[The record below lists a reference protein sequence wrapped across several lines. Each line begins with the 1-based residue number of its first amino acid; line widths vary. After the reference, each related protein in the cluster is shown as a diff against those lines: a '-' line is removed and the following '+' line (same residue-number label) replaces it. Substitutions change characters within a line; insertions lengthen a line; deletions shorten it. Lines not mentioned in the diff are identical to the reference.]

1 MFVSLILVRWPG
13 AAGNRRHRAATAQ
26 PPGLAGRGGC
36 AILAG
41 GAVVE
46 RSLDVTEEA
55 PDTATWQAAR
65 PRAMFFLNLAN
76 FAVRGRLEEA
86 LREHE
91 VTGIQYTALATI
103 GARAGISSAELSRRF
118 FVTPQTMNEL
128 IAGLERRRLI
138 LRKED
143 PANRRILKMRLTASG
158 RRLLAA
164 CDAVAD
170 RVEAE
175 VFGGLAPEA
184 YEALRSIT
192 RRVAREIRE
201 ADARRKGG

>member
-1 MFVSLILVRWPG
+1 MWVG
-13 AAGNRRHRAATAQ
+13 
-26 PPGLAGRGGC
+26 
-36 AILAG
+36 
-41 GAVVE
+41 E

-103 GARAGISSAELSRRF
+103 GAREGISSAELSRRF

-170 RVEAE
+170 RVEEE
-175 VFGGLAPEA
+175 VFGSLAPEE
-184 YEALRSIT
+184 YEALRAIT
-192 RRVAREIRE
+192 RRIAREIRE
-201 ADARRKGG
+201 ADARRRVG